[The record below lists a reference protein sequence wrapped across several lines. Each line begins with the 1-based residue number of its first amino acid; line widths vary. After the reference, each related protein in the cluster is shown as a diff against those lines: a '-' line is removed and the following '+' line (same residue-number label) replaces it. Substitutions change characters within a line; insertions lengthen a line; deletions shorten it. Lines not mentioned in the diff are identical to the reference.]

1 MRNLKSKLLGG
12 LSMIIVCMTVF
23 AGNAAA
29 SEDLKLN
36 PDALTKV
43 KDEVYGRYDFDGYW
57 LPSNELFLGIGTEG
71 CTFGELFDCV
81 QGYGLEC
88 EWVNGT
94 KDTMGFKTSNFYIG
108 TVDWE
113 MVMEIPEPAKLQ
125 DILSGG
131 SDEELKTYYQTNE
144 WLQYQKACEEKL
156 KSVRIYPNTQIEAAF
171 WQTIFENDFGFMEM
185 SLGSYEPTEKE
196 VSLAET
202 QAIIDKVNF
211 SNNISNIKPHGE
223 KNGWLFEDEAWRYY
237 ENNIPITSSWKD
249 IEGKRYYFKDDS
261 SMAHSGL
268 FEIDGNIYSFSVDG
282 PVDLGW
288 HIQNPGDGDHWYYF
302 RNDSECF
309 GAAMVGFRNS
319 IEGDFFQYFFWTNG
333 YTDQNGNSHPT
344 GSLAIGNDSSD
355 QWILK
360 DGIPVYVAD
369 KDGHLYTNTEKQ
381 FNGTEYILDN
391 HGYASLKNPMIKP
404 YGFNNKN
411 YMGNSY
417 SDYYVVSGFD
427 PRYVIKQTITGNNG
441 NCTATSDFLV
451 GKITGQL
458 DGNTEYYEVQN
469 TLWGSDGANWTYT
482 QIFRGKSIGWDANRK
497 LNEIH
502 MQIERGNP
510 VIVRCSDHS
519 VTAIGIRKN
528 ANISSIQESDIL
540 VVDSSTEGGRILNL
554 YELRTENPS
563 YKFNE
568 ENAQWWELRIPKSIN
583 GNYVDSTPLTQ

>member
-43 KDEVYGRYDFDGYW
+43 KNEIYGCYDFDGYW

-88 EWVNGT
+88 EWGDGT
-94 KDTMGFKTSNFYIG
+94 KDSIGFRTNNFYIG
-108 TVDWE
+108 TMAWDTVF
-113 MVMEIPEPAKLQ
+113 EIPEPAKVQ
-125 DILSGG
+125 EIINKERDNSQTANGDWNTQAENRWREI
-131 SDEELKTYYQTNE
+131 DNELKAYYQTNE
-144 WLQYQKACEEKL
+144 WLQYQNACKEDL
-156 KSVRIYPNTQIEAAF
+156 RSVKIYPNTELEAAF
-171 WQTIFENDFGFMEM
+171 WKTRGESDFGFMETSM
-185 SLGSYEPTEKE
+185 GSDEYREKVFSLE
-196 VSLAET
+196 ET

-237 ENNIPITSSWKD
+237 ENNVPITSSWKD
-249 IEGKRYYFKDDS
+249 IDGKRYYFKDDS

-309 GAAMVGFRNS
+309 GAAMVGLRNS

-369 KDGHLYTNTEKQ
+369 KDGHLYTNTEKEL
-381 FNGTEYILDN
+381 N
-391 HGYASLKNPMIKP
+391 
-404 YGFNNKN
+404 
-411 YMGNSY
+411 
-417 SDYYVVSGFD
+417 
-427 PRYVIKQTITGNNG
+427 
-441 NCTATSDFLV
+441 
-451 GKITGQL
+451 GKIYRIDQEGKA
-458 DGNTEYYEVQN
+458 TEIIQETEFEKKIKEIEKLFPVN
-469 TLWGSDGANWTYT
+469 AHW
-482 QIFRGKSIGWDANRK
+482 KSIGANNPQSTTNGNGSQNQFDNSWQCMGFAK
-497 LNEIH
+497 YLYYYVYGQKSTKSLETNSTSH
-502 MQIERGNP
+502 VQIGDYVRIGGYTHSIFVTDIYKENGKVYWKVAREVWGNNNNLIKECIYE
-510 VIVRCSDHS
+510 VISE
-519 VTAIGIRKN
+519 TTIKGIT
-528 ANISSIQESDIL
+528 D
-540 VVDSSTEGGRILNL
+540 GGREYTINAIRRADN
-554 YELRTENPS
+554 ELRRKVGLPDAPA
-563 YKFNE
+563 F
-568 ENAQWWELRIPKSIN
+568 
-583 GNYVDSTPLTQ
+583 